1 MPLKKLLKDLWLYGW
16 ILIVPL
22 AILASFIDLL
32 MLGGVRLFLSMVSGQ
47 HIIDI
52 EWLKWL
58 KFIGPLHWIFIMLAI
73 VVVRYLIITLRMRS
87 EERLSHRLESHL
99 RAWWIRAVKRL
110 HPSQFH
116 KITTKSVLHNSNS
129 AVSALPKG
137 CKVVTQSVQALS
149 QLLFFVPVLFWL
161 SWQLSVV
168 LLLIFAPITI
178 YLEKSIKRSE
188 SGIDDLNF
196 SSGDYDSTLWRWAA
210 LLRFWNNHSELSK
223 YISLLFKKI
232 RNLRDTSIGMGVR
245 DATVT
250 QNIETVSIFIMC
262 IVLTV
267 CAVLIETQLMEPFQI
282 ILFCAAL
289 FICYKPLKDC
299 SLIFSNLRDLRLAYA
314 GLNCLESMEC
324 HEEFFEVRDEEYIRI
339 ENISFQYDDGEPW
352 IFKSLNNIV
361 RLDKPLLIQGEN
373 GSGKTTLL
381 RILSGMEIPQE
392 GSIFVPPKARN
403 GIFYL
408 SQRLFLPPIPW
419 LEEAINEKTWS
430 NNIKHF
436 FEILDLESLLKKHGH
451 SNGELQRIG
460 LAWAV
465 ASGAPYL
472 FLDEPFAFVS
482 QNLREPIFKAFWNA
496 TTETDQWWMM
506 ASHEPPPEAYRNRV
520 LYWKL

>member
-1 MPLKKLLKDLWLYGW
+1 MPFKKLLKNLWLYGW

-22 AILASFIDLL
+22 AILASFMDLL
-32 MLGGVRLFLSMVSGQ
+32 LLGGIRLFLSMVSGQ
-47 HIIDI
+47 HVIHI
-52 EWLKWL
+52 EWLKS
-58 KFIGPLHWIFIMLAI
+58 IGPLHWIFLMLA
-73 VVVRYLIITLRMRS
+73 VVAMRYLTITLRMRS

-99 RAWWIRAVKRL
+99 RVWWIRTVKKL

-116 KITTKSVLHNSNS
+116 KITTNSVLHNSNS

-137 CKVVTQSVQALS
+137 CKVVTQSVQAIS
-149 QLLFFVPVLFWL
+149 QLLFFVPVLFFL
-161 SWQLSVV
+161 SWQLTVV
-168 LLLIFAPITI
+168 LLFIFMPITL
-178 YLEKSIKRSE
+178 YLHKSIKKTGNE
-188 SGIDDLNF
+188 IDNLNF

-210 LLRFWNNHSELSK
+210 ILRFWNNKLELSK
-223 YISLLFKKI
+223 YISLLLKKI
-232 RNLRDTSIGMGVR
+232 RNLRDTSIDMSIR
-245 DATVT
+245 DTTMT
-250 QNIETVSIFIMC
+250 QNIETVSVSIMC
-262 IVLTV
+262 IVLAI
-267 CAVLIETQLMEPFQI
+267 CAILIEIQIMEPFQI

-299 SLIFSNLRDLRLAYA
+299 SLILSNLRDLRAAYA
-314 GLNCLESMEC
+314 GLNCLENMAHTEK
-324 HEEFFEVRDEEYIRI
+324 FFEERDEEYIRI
-339 ENISFQYDDGEPW
+339 ENMSFRYDDGEPC
-352 IFKSLNNIV
+352 IFQSLNNII
-361 RLDKPLLIQGEN
+361 RLDKPLIIQGEN

-392 GSIFVPPKARN
+392 GSIFVPPKTKD

-419 LEEAINEKTWS
+419 LEEAINEKEWS
-430 NNIKHF
+430 NNMKHF
-436 FEILDLESLLKKHGH
+436 FEVLDLETLLKKHGH

-465 ASGAPYL
+465 VSGAPFL
-472 FLDEPFAFVS
+472 FLDEPFAFIS

-506 ASHEPPPEAYRNRV
+506 ASHEPPPEAYKSRV